1 MFKSLVKLALRNIFK
16 KRWSTAINIFS
27 LAIGLTCCALISLF
41 IQHELRFDKD
51 FDRHEDIYRVTS
63 DFGGN
68 SSAPTT
74 TMGYTQYLKAEVP
87 DIEEVARVDATY
99 GTVIIQEK
107 SRKNTTPYQ
116 QDNGYWV
123 DPTFFNIFSFHFQ
136 YGSRQTAFN
145 RPNTIVLSQS
155 LAAKMFGN
163 ADPSGKT
170 VGINGN
176 MYTVSG
182 VFKEDI
188 LNHFNADFFAS
199 NNTTGIR
206 EAMAVNKSWV
216 MNPNYYV
223 YMRLKP
229 HADLHQLTRNLNAY
243 LKLHGGSEMKAA
255 NSYLTNGLQS
265 LDRIHLYSTGYQ
277 SYMEVKQGNINYL
290 YLLASVALAILAL
303 GCINYIN
310 LTTAQALGR
319 AREVGVRRT
328 MGATQGSIR
337 AQFFIETILISV
349 MAMMVAIGLGWV
361 ALPAFNQV
369 TGQQL
374 SFTAPENR
382 TLILWLFGIML
393 LTGTLAGAYPAV
405 YLSAFK
411 PVLVLKGKISN
422 SAVNL
427 NIRKVLVVTQLA
439 VSVCL
444 VFVCIVIYYQLRY
457 ATNARLGFDQDQQLV
472 INLNSAEARTNAP
485 YLIQQLKANPSVLSI
500 TSAGGQ
506 LISGD
511 MNLFPSG
518 KTTAA
523 KQSVMLDLVDQN
535 YISSIGLKLLR
546 GSNFSRS
553 VNDTSSNKTD
563 LEITGMGREIV
574 LNENAVKAFG
584 FTLDN
589 AVGQSLSH
597 YHNGVLYTYRIVG
610 VVRDYHFFSMHAA
623 ISPAGLIVTRPDVM
637 NCIIAKV
644 ARNHIP
650 ATVDFVTKKWNA
662 LNPGTPLT
670 YAFFDQ
676 IFQWDYLQ
684 DQRQQQL
691 TGAFTGIAILVS
703 CIGILGMVAYA
714 VRQKA
719 KEISIRKVLG
729 AGVADIVRLFL
740 TQYLKMVA
748 IASLIALPLGWYFMQ
763 QWLRNFAYR
772 ISISWWM
779 FGGSLVVGV
788 VVIVAVVGLK
798 TLRAGM
804 ANPVDGL
811 RAE

>member
-1 MFKSLVKLALRNIFK
+1 MFKSLVKLAFRNLFK

-27 LAIGLTCCALISLF
+27 LAIGLTCCTLICLF
-41 IQHELRFDKD
+41 IQHELRFDQD
-51 FDRHEDIYRVTS
+51 FDRHEDIYRITS

-74 TMGYTQYLKAEVP
+74 TMGYTRYLKGEVP
-87 DIEEVARVDATY
+87 GIEEVARLDATF

-123 DPTFFNIFSFHFQ
+123 DPTFFNIFSFNFQ
-136 YGSRQTAFN
+136 YGN
-145 RPNTIVLSQS
+145 RESVLNEPNTIVLSQS

-163 ADPSGKT
+163 INPTGRT

-176 MYTVSG
+176 TYTVSG

-199 NNTTGIR
+199 NNSTAIR
-206 EAMAVNKSWV
+206 DAVNANTSWV
-216 MNPNYYV
+216 MNPNYYAYV
-223 YMRLKP
+223 RLKP
-229 HADLHQLTRNLNAY
+229 RIDIHQFTRDLIAY
-243 LKLHGGSEMKAA
+243 LKRHGGAEMKAA
-255 NSYLTNGLQS
+255 NSYLTSGVQA
-265 LDRIHLYSTGYQ
+265 LDKIHLYSTGYQ

-290 YLLASVALAILAL
+290 YLLGTVALAILIL

-337 AQFFIETILISV
+337 MQFFIETILISI
-349 MAMMVAIGLGWV
+349 MAMIVAVGLGWV
-361 ALPAFNQV
+361 TLPAFNQV
-369 TGQQL
+369 TGQHL
-374 SFTAPENR
+374 SFMSPENR
-382 TLILWLFGIML
+382 TLICWLFAITL
-393 LTGTLAGAYPAV
+393 LTGTLAGAYPAI

-411 PVLVLKGKISN
+411 PVLVLKGKVSN
-422 SAVNL
+422 SAANL

-457 ATNARLGFDQDQQLV
+457 VTNARLGFDQDQQLS
-472 INLNSAEARTNAP
+472 INLNSSEARTNAP
-485 YLIQQLKANPSVLSI
+485 YLMQQLKANPSVLSV

-546 GSNFSRS
+546 GSNFSRPVS
-553 VNDTSSNKTD
+553 DTSSNKTD
-563 LEITGMGREIV
+563 LEVSGMGREIV
-574 LNENAVKAFG
+574 LNESAVKAYGFG
-584 FTLDN
+584 LDN

-610 VVRDYHFFSMHAA
+610 VVRDYHYFSMHSA
-623 ISPAGLIVTRPDVM
+623 IGPAGLIVTRPDVM
-637 NCIIAKV
+637 NCIVVKIA
-644 ARNHIP
+644 RGHIP
-650 ATVDFVTKKWNA
+650 ATVDFITKKWAA
-662 LNPGTPLT
+662 LNPGTPFT

-676 IFQWDYLQ
+676 IFQWDYQQ
-684 DQRQQQL
+684 DLRQQQL

-729 AGVADIVRLFL
+729 AGVTDIVRLFL
-740 TQYLKMVA
+740 TQYLKMVL
-748 IASLIALPLGWYFMQ
+748 IASAIALPLGWYFMQ

-779 FGGSLVVGV
+779 FGGSLIVGA
-788 VVIVAVVGLK
+788 VVIVATVGLK

-804 ANPVDGL
+804 SNPVDGL